1 MNRNWI
7 RVLAVMVGLVVITSA
22 CSSDSSSTDTFD
34 PNRVVE
40 VTYQVVGDMT
50 STEITYTYNAGQD
63 IFRGV
68 EDLPFEVKLDM
79 NPGDIFDLGAQTDG
93 STLTCRILMNG
104 VKYAERTE
112 TGGNFPVCQGF
123 VPDEG

>member
-1 MNRNWI
+1 MRHKWI
-7 RVLAVMVGLVVITSA
+7 RLLAVVAGLVVITSA

-40 VTYQVVGDMT
+40 VTYQVLGDMT

-79 NPGDIFDLGAQTDG
+79 NPGDIVDVGAKTDG

-104 VKYAERTE
+104 VKYAESTE
-112 TGGNFPVCQGF
+112 TEGSFPVCQGF